1 MQINQIFIKHVSED
15 SLRIVRILSI
25 DILKLR
31 LVRIV
36 LIATLIFQMAMTL
49 IQIYFFCCVLTLMDF
64 VKYSLMFFGMFY
76 VIAVYI

>member
-15 SLRIVRILSI
+15 TLWIVRILSN

-31 LVRIV
+31 FVRIV

-49 IQIYFFCCVLTLMDF
+49 IQIDFFCYVLSLKDCVKFSPIFL
-64 VKYSLMFFGMFY
+64 GMFY

>member
-49 IQIYFFCCVLTLMDF
+49 IQIYFCCVLTLMDF